1 MLADRRTQ
9 GASNLWRSRRNRLA
23 ESLLANPGMFLRHA
37 RPGPSC
43 VITRSTLPPATA
55 SWSNRTPILACIA
68 LALAGCAPG
77 THVTEPA
84 APRVTVSASP
94 TFDGYPMPEG
104 SYLTIDA
111 DWVGS
116 CERDKPRVLN
126 LLNGFTKQGTT
137 YTVPC
142 DVHEF
147 AFDISCSDRC
157 EILSETGNLLT
168 IDRLHLD
175 GFRGGQRFLVNPTA
189 THLQAFVTLRATG
202 ATYTYDS
209 PRFRIV
215 PSNDFVIECLTR
227 RGAVP
232 CDQPIAA
239 WDDPQLIVRSTG
251 DLPLGA
257 VAVAGKRQ
265 EGRFAAR
272 IAELFP
278 RAPQGVSAPPPPG
291 IYRLTIQIN
300 PGGLHAVQRPLVLQ
314 LY

>member
-1 MLADRRTQ
+1 MSLQPVDISSESTGKGLAGQPD
-9 GASNLWRSRRNRLA
+9 
-23 ESLLANPGMFLRHA
+23 MFLRHVLRRPFCVTSASRSAWGRRGSPTA
-37 RPGPSC
+37 RTGRLC
-43 VITRSTLPPATA
+43 AFA
-55 SWSNRTPILACIA
+55 A
-68 LALAGCAPG
+68 LALAGCAAG
-77 THVTEPA
+77 AQLTEPA
-84 APRVTVSASP
+84 APRVAVVASP

-104 SYLTIDA
+104 GYLTITA

-116 CERDKPRVLN
+116 CERDKPHVLN

-137 YTVPC
+137 YSVPC

-157 EILSETGNLLT
+157 EILSETGNLLA
-168 IDRLHLD
+168 IDRFHLD
-175 GFRGGQRFLVNPTA
+175 GVRGDRFLVKPTA
-189 THLQAFVTLRATG
+189 TYLQAFVTLRGTG

-215 PSNDFVIECLTR
+215 RSTDFVVECLTR
-227 RGAVP
+227 GGVVP

-239 WDDPQLIVRSTG
+239 WEDPQLIVRGTG

-257 VAVAGKRQ
+257 IAVAGKRQ

-272 IAELFP
+272 LADLFP
-278 RAPQGVSAPPPPG
+278 HPPQVASGPPPPG
-291 IYRLTIQIN
+291 IYRLMVEIN
-300 PGGLHAVQRPLVLQ
+300 PGGIHTVQRPLVLQ